1 MRNFLLLMKWFLF
14 RRWHLQMLC
23 WDYSLEGKRTLYRN
37 MKNSNM
43 GGCCH
48 PVISCDLKKILEV
61 EDKV

>member
-1 MRNFLLLMKWFLF
+1 
-14 RRWHLQMLC
+14 MLC